1 MDNSSVKNI
10 LKSILSDDLIFENEP
25 MSRHTTFRAGGNAAF
40 FVTPATQQQIAD
52 LISELRDVPHMF
64 VGNGSNLLFT
74 DEGYDG
80 VVIQLGSKFADIKV
94 DGNDIIAEAGAL
106 LSKIANVALEHGL
119 GGFEF
124 ASGIPGSLGGAVAM
138 NAGAYGREMKD
149 VVVKSICVDEDG
161 EIFEID
167 DHEFSYRHSIFTNKK
182 YLVLKTVIRLEP
194 KDKTEIKAEMTDLN
208 NRRRDKQPIEFPSA
222 GSTFK
227 RPEGYFAGKLIED
240 AGLKGYTVG
249 GAMVSKKHA
258 GFVINYD
265 NAQASDILEVM
276 EHVKSEVYMQFG
288 VELEPEVKV
297 VGKEQ

>member
-10 LKSILSDDLIFENEP
+10 LKNILSDDLIFENEP
-25 MSRHTTFRAGGNAAF
+25 MSRHTTFRAGGNATF
-40 FVTPATQQQIAD
+40 FVTPVA
-52 LISELRDVPHMF
+52 SEQVVELVRELKDVPHMF
-64 VGNGSNLLFT
+64 MGNGSNLLFT
-74 DEGYDG
+74 DGGYDG

-94 DGNDIIAEAGAL
+94 EGNDIIARGGAL
-106 LSKIANVALEHGL
+106 LSKIANVALDHGL

-161 EIFEID
+161 EVFEIE
-167 DHEFSYRHSIFTNKK
+167 DHEFSYRHSVFTNSNF
-182 YLVLKTVIRLEP
+182 LVLESVIHLEP
-194 KDKTEIKAEMTDLN
+194 RDKNEIRAEMTDLN
-208 NRRRDKQPIEFPSA
+208 NRRREKQPIEYPSA

-249 GAMVSKKHA
+249 GAMVSEKHA
-258 GFVINYD
+258 GFVINHD
-265 NAQASDILEVM
+265 NAMASDILAVM
-276 EHVKSEVYMQFG
+276 DHVKQEVYMQFG

-297 VGKEQ
+297 VGKE